1 MPPPK
6 ANNAPAPMAS
16 TNRGADVKP
25 PLTPSTSNRHG
36 AICLRQATELAAAGG
51 ERANGEAT
59 TSAGAKTN
67 STSTSH
73 GPGTTAARGSVNSP
87 SGGARR
93 GAISVESLE
102 ELETAVPRIVQ
113 GRGTLFGASG
123 GEAGDAGSV
132 PEDKGEGG
140 EV

>member
-1 MPPPK
+1 
-6 ANNAPAPMAS
+6 MAS

-25 PLTPSTSNRHG
+25 PLTPSTSDSRG
-36 AICLRQATELAAAGG
+36 ASCLGQPTELAAAGG
-51 ERANGEAT
+51 GRAHGEAT
-59 TSAGAKTN
+59 TSADLAAGEKTGGTSIPKGSE
-67 STSTSH
+67 STAT
-73 GPGTTAARGSVNSP
+73 RGSVNLP
-87 SGGARR
+87 GGGARR

>member
-1 MPPPK
+1 
-6 ANNAPAPMAS
+6 MAS

-25 PLTPSTSNRHG
+25 PLTPSTSDSRG
-36 AICLRQATELAAAGG
+36 ASCLGQPTELAAAGG

-67 STSTSH
+67 STSASH

-123 GEAGDAGSV
+123 GEAGGAGSV

-140 EV
+140 RFEFSSDYRGHL